1 MTALLA
7 GPMPREFAWLK
18 PPIANEGSR
27 LAAMMSP
34 ATGRLEL
41 LGLEGGEAVTRP
53 LILS

>member
-1 MTALLA
+1 MAALLA
-7 GPMPREFAWLK
+7 GPVPSDFGWLT

-41 LGLEGGEAVTRP
+41 LGLEGGVAVTHP
-53 LILS
+53 LYLN